1 MIDRENKKIK
11 HASELKKRKEE
22 KKSRVDIKPSKL
34 NDINNTVN
42 NMAEGDL
49 KVQISELKDNHNKLI
64 IENKEV
70 SKMSLKMRN
79 EYEETAKNVE
89 ELKAQSNNLKSE
101 VTNYSEILE
110 QLKHDKEKL
119 DYELKAKT
127 GEIEIEIS
135 NQKSRVDVL
144 KNEALLLNKDIEDNE
159 ILKSK
164 LYSSVETLKSEVYEI
179 EKVKEKLSTEIEN
192 KQEEINN
199 VNSELFIEHYKKYY
213 EVNKKQID
221 EELMTLTETD
231 IKELLVYRSDIIK
244 HEFPLSLVHK
254 LVKNEI
260 DKI

>member
-22 KKSRVDIKPSKL
+22 KKSKLDITPSKF
-34 NDINNTVN
+34 NEGNKSTN
-42 NMAEGDL
+42 NMTEDNL
-49 KVQISELKDNHNKLI
+49 KVQIGELKINHEELI
-64 IENKEV
+64 TENNEV
-70 SKMSLKMRN
+70 SKMTLKMRN
-79 EYEETAKNVE
+79 ELVESEKNVE
-89 ELKAQSNNLKSE
+89 ELKTQSMNLKRDI
-101 VTNYSEILE
+101 TNNSKILE
-110 QLKHDKEKL
+110 KLKRDKEKL

-135 NQKSRVDVL
+135 NQKSRVDSL
-144 KNEALLLNKDIEDNE
+144 KNEALLLNKDIEENE

-164 LYSSVETLKSEVYEI
+164 LYSSVEILKSEVYEI
-179 EKVKEKLSTEIEN
+179 EKVKEKLSIEIEN

-199 VNSELFIEHYKKYY
+199 VNSELFIENYKKYY

-221 EELMTLTETD
+221 EELMTLTEAD
-231 IKELLVYRSDIIK
+231 INELLVYRSDIIK